1 MQHNRLSADN
11 FSQGLFWD
19 IDPASLD
26 MDKHAKYVVSRV
38 LTAGTLADW
47 NLLCR
52 HLTLQG
58 VIQIAQTLRSL
69 DRKSLAFLS
78 AIGQIPQESFRCCA
92 QKPSTQ
98 THWIS

>member
-1 MQHNRLSADN
+1 MQKNSLSADH
-11 FSQGLFWD
+11 FSRGLFWD

-26 MDKHAKYVVSRV
+26 MQQHIRYIVGRV
-38 LTAGTLADW
+38 LEAGTLDDW

-52 HLTLQG
+52 HLSLQG
-58 VIQIAQTLRSL
+58 VIQIARTLRTL

-78 AIGQIPQESFRCCA
+78 VVGRIPQEQFRCCT
-92 QKPSTQ
+92 QKQSTQ

>member
-1 MQHNRLSADN
+1 MQENRLSADQ
-11 FSQGLFWD
+11 FSRGLFWD

-26 MDKHAKYVVSRV
+26 VQQHISYIVSRV
-38 LTAGTLADW
+38 LETGTLADW

-52 HLTLQG
+52 HLSLQG
-58 VIQIAQTLRSL
+58 VIQIAQNLRTL

-78 AIGQIPQESFRCCA
+78 VVGRIPQEQFRCCT
-92 QKPSTQ
+92 QKQSTP